1 MSEIKRNGHGA
12 MDMTQGS
19 PTRLIVLFS
28 LPLLAGNVLQQL
40 YNMVDSV
47 VVGNYVGSS
56 ALTAVGAGFSI
67 MFLISSLFLG
77 FSMGATIMIAQY
89 VGAGDQGAVGRTVD
103 TIYSALLVIIVPLT
117 LLGVLA
123 SGPLLTLLRVPQE
136 AYEQARTYC
145 MVVLGGIIGTLGYN
159 MNSGIMRGLGDSRT
173 PLIFLF
179 IACVINI
186 VLDLVFVLVFSWGVF
201 GVALATILA
210 QICSWVFGIF
220 YINRKYPFLHIRLF
234 RMRLDRR
241 LLGQVIRLGIPSA
254 IQECQFAVGI
264 LIMQALINGFGNDF
278 AAGFTAANKIDTF
291 AFMPIES
298 FSIAATTYVGQNMGA
313 GRLDRVQTG
322 TRRALVLGTLVC
334 LAMSAVVLPL
344 RRPLLML
351 FNREPGVVAAGE
363 AYLLRA
369 LSLMFIL
376 AMMFIMN
383 GVLRGAGA
391 TTVPMVA
398 SIISLWAARIPV
410 AYALAYFFG
419 PEEIY
424 WAYPIGWALGL
435 LICVVSYCRG
445 RWKDK
450 CIVGQAPQE

>member
-12 MDMTQGS
+12 MDMTQGP

-123 SGPLLTLLRVPQE
+123 SGPLLTLIRVPQE

-179 IACVINI
+179 IACVINMCWI
-186 VLDLVFVLVFSWGVF
+186 WCLCWCSPGACSAWPWPPFWPRSAPGCSASSTSTESTPSSISACSGCGWTGACWG
-201 GVALATILA
+201 
-210 QICSWVFGIF
+210 
-220 YINRKYPFLHIRLF
+220 R
-234 RMRLDRR
+234 
-241 LLGQVIRLGIPSA
+241 
-254 IQECQFAVGI
+254 
-264 LIMQALINGFGNDF
+264 
-278 AAGFTAANKIDTF
+278 
-291 AFMPIES
+291 
-298 FSIAATTYVGQNMGA
+298 
-313 GRLDRVQTG
+313 
-322 TRRALVLGTLVC
+322 
-334 LAMSAVVLPL
+334 
-344 RRPLLML
+344 
-351 FNREPGVVAAGE
+351 
-363 AYLLRA
+363 
-369 LSLMFIL
+369 
-376 AMMFIMN
+376 
-383 GVLRGAGA
+383 
-391 TTVPMVA
+391 
-398 SIISLWAARIPV
+398 
-410 AYALAYFFG
+410 
-419 PEEIY
+419 
-424 WAYPIGWALGL
+424 
-435 LICVVSYCRG
+435 
-445 RWKDK
+445 
-450 CIVGQAPQE
+450 

>member
-103 TIYSALLVIIVPLT
+103 TIYSALLVTIVPLT

-123 SGPLLTLLRVPQE
+123 SGPLLTLIRVPQE

-145 MVVLGGIIGTLGYN
+145 MVVLGGIVGTLGYN

-313 GRLDRVQTG
+313 DRK
-322 TRRALVLGTLVC
+322 
-334 LAMSAVVLPL
+334 SVV
-344 RRPLLML
+344 
-351 FNREPGVVAAGE
+351 
-363 AYLLRA
+363 
-369 LSLMFIL
+369 
-376 AMMFIMN
+376 
-383 GVLRGAGA
+383 
-391 TTVPMVA
+391 
-398 SIISLWAARIPV
+398 
-410 AYALAYFFG
+410 
-419 PEEIY
+419 
-424 WAYPIGWALGL
+424 
-435 LICVVSYCRG
+435 
-445 RWKDK
+445 
-450 CIVGQAPQE
+450 

>member
-89 VGAGDQGAVGRTVD
+89 VGARGQGAVGRTVD

-123 SGPLLTLLRVPQE
+123 SGPLLTLIRVPQE

-145 MVVLGGIIGTLGYN
+145 MVVLGGIVGTLGYN

-241 LLGQVIRLGIPSA
+241 LLGQVIPSGHTLRDTGVPVRGGHTHHAGADQRLRQRFCGRLHRRQQDRHLRLHA
-254 IQECQFAVGI
+254 HRVLFHRRHHLCGTEHG
-264 LIMQALINGFGNDF
+264 GGE
-278 AAGFTAANKIDTF
+278 AGPGTDRD
-291 AFMPIES
+291 PP
-298 FSIAATTYVGQNMGA
+298 GPGA
-313 GRLDRVQTG
+313 GHSGMPGHVGGG
-322 TRRALVLGTLVC
+322 TAPAAAPADALQ
-334 LAMSAVVLPL
+334 
-344 RRPLLML
+344 
-351 FNREPGVVAAGE
+351 PGAPAWWPPG
-363 AYLLRA
+363 RHTC
-369 LSLMFIL
+369 S
-376 AMMFIMN
+376 
-383 GVLRGAGA
+383 
-391 TTVPMVA
+391 
-398 SIISLWAARIPV
+398 
-410 AYALAYFFG
+410 G
-419 PEEIY
+419 PS
-424 WAYPIGWALGL
+424 P
-435 LICVVSYCRG
+435 
-445 RWKDK
+445 
-450 CIVGQAPQE
+450 